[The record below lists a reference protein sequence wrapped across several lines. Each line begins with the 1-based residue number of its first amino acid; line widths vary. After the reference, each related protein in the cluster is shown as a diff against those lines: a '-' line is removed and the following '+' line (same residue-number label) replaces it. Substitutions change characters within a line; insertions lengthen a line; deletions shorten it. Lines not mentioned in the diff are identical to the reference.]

1 MTTAVAIQPN
11 MPRPTP
17 IPIAAARPRKQRS
30 PSGKENLVTGKPVS
44 NTVSPVANIR
54 TRKERPCDACRRR
67 KSRCVIHEGAVLCV
81 LCEFHKQE
89 CTFVQS
95 PLPRKRK
102 VVDDGKR
109 DSPNNQKKSRSVE
122 AEPPP
127 LALPTPTI
135 TATAPSP
142 LPIQTS
148 LTNQDLPH
156 LGETLG
162 LQRRQHSRYIGLS
175 SPFDSLLIGLS
186 HFDTRNESTFDLGT
200 LRRVNDHECFIMLP
214 DENTQDYADE
224 ADTLNLVEQIVH
236 PHGPALL
243 DIYFRTIHPSFPII
257 QKHLFVERYRS
268 GDRTFSPPLV
278 AGMYILA
285 LNWWSFDPNLAG
297 YPKPDAARLEA
308 IATKSLSLAMERPK
322 LSTIQAGL
330 LLLQRPEAD
339 SWSLTTQLVAIGQEL
354 GLHLDCSGWSIPLWE
369 RGLRKRIAWALYM
382 QDKWSSLIHG
392 RPSHIFGAN
401 WAVKAINDDD
411 FKEEGDGYETRLEDS
426 EEVHA
431 ENERGQILFA
441 QMIRL
446 TAIMA
451 EVMDTF
457 YTQVAIQDFANA
469 GKNSTRLILDR
480 AKPVQIKLKEW
491 FAKLPASTR
500 MDASTNSRL
509 SSTGYLHLAYFATEI
524 TLHRRIVQS
533 LDPSTADPYLL
544 FICRSAA
551 KTRLISAMDFVNRL
565 KPDHL
570 QAFWYFASKINFTL
584 IGTFGSLLWAT
595 APAHEEAEF
604 YKTRLREYRW
614 TLSVSSKRAEFLEYA
629 VQMLDASR
637 AMLNNL
643 AEKPSLAQQISS
655 AGVPPAAPAPTSSMG
670 PPKSQGQQLQSP
682 EDVEMHEGAEL
693 RRYPSASS
701 FHGFANEGFD
711 QIGASATG
719 SRQGTAEGS
728 AVGDTSRSN

>member
-1 MTTAVAIQPN
+1 MSTAVAIQPS

-17 IPIAAARPRKQRS
+17 VPIAAARPRKQKPS
-30 PSGKENLVTGKPVS
+30 PGRENLVSIKPIS
-44 NTVSPVANIR
+44 STLGPVANIR
-54 TRKERPCDACRRR
+54 TRRERPCDACRRR

-81 LCEFHKQE
+81 LCDFHKQE

-102 VVDDGKR
+102 VVDDGKK
-109 DSPNNQKKSRSVE
+109 DSPGNQKKRYVSAFLPPFRSLSLSPSLSPSLALSFSLSLSLSRSPSHVVE
-122 AEPPP
+122 ANASLRFSYTVPAMPLPSRVVICRFETQRLTRARSVDAEPPP

-142 LPIQTS
+142 PPQSSLVSSPIAQ
-148 LTNQDLPH
+148 

-162 LQRRQHSRYIGLS
+162 LQRGQHSRYIGLS
-175 SPFDSLLIGLS
+175 SPFDALLIGLS

-214 DENTQDYADE
+214 DENTQDYVGDT
-224 ADTLNLVEQIVH
+224 DTLQVVEQLVR

-243 DIYFRTIHPSFPII
+243 DLYFRVVHPSFPII

-268 GDRTFSPPLV
+268 GDRAFSPALM

-285 LNWWSFDPNLAG
+285 LNWWSYDAKLAS

-308 IATKSLSLAMERPK
+308 IAMKSLSVSMKRPK

-354 GLHLDCSGWSIPLWE
+354 GLHLDCSSWSIPLWE

-401 WAVKAINDDD
+401 WAVKSINDDD
-411 FKEEGDGYETRLEDS
+411 FIEEGDGYETRQ
-426 EEVHA
+426 EETEVEKE

-441 QMIRL
+441 QMIGL

-469 GKNSTRLILDR
+469 GKKSTELILAR
-480 AKPVQIKLKEW
+480 AKPVQIKLRNWHER
-491 FAKLPASTR
+491 LPKSVKMHAP
-500 MDASTNSRL
+500 TNSNL
-509 SSTGYLHLAYFATEI
+509 SSTG
-524 TLHRRIVQS
+524 TLV
-533 LDPSTADPYLL
+533 
-544 FICRSAA
+544 
-551 KTRLISAMDFVNRL
+551 ISKAES
-565 KPDHL
+565 HL
-570 QAFWYFASKINFTL
+570 QNHRVPTPC
-584 IGTFGSLLWAT
+584 LLCNRN
-595 APAHEEAEF
+595 H
-604 YKTRLREYRW
+604 
-614 TLSVSSKRAEFLEYA
+614 S
-629 VQMLDASR
+629 
-637 AMLNNL
+637 
-643 AEKPSLAQQISS
+643 
-655 AGVPPAAPAPTSSMG
+655 
-670 PPKSQGQQLQSP
+670 
-682 EDVEMHEGAEL
+682 
-693 RRYPSASS
+693 PSAYRAVPGPYHTRPVWILHVPQRRQNTAHLR
-701 FHGFANEGFD
+701 HGLC
-711 QIGASATG
+711 QP
-719 SRQGTAEGS
+719 AE
-728 AVGDTSRSN
+728 A